1 MAGKNSRQN
10 AGDLRRLRRRTRVS
24 VPTLGWDLDPR
35 SPEFAREAHR
45 QSLAIANS
53 PSEADDQAF
62 IDSVSVWNED
72 E

>member
-1 MAGKNSRQN
+1 MASKDSRHT
-10 AGDLRRLRRRTRVS
+10 AGDVRRLRRRTRKSVS
-24 VPTLGWDLDPR
+24 TGGWDLDPR

-62 IDSVSVWNED
+62 IDSISVWNED
-72 E
+72 G